1 MRKSWLLCVL
11 LGTLAW
17 GQAAPSSPLPAQPA
31 PGVAAHPGG
40 APKAAPDTSASVP
53 PTAAVITVEGVCPA
67 TPHATAAKGTA
78 TKTATTAKA
87 KSATC
92 KTVITRAEFERLLKG
107 AVPTPNVT
115 PQMKRQLA
123 NALPK
128 IIAMSSE
135 AKNRGLDKTPQ
146 FEEMMKIVRMQILSR
161 ELERSMQEE
170 SAKVSDADIKKY
182 YDSNPE
188 AFESFTLERLFVP
201 RTKVESEPKP
211 QTDKDEKLTEDQ
223 QKAKQ
228 AEEKAKQEEAEAEMS
243 KLSDDLRARAAAGE
257 SFEALQKEAFAAA
270 GMKIESPTVKL
281 PNVRRTGLQAAHASV
296 FELKAG
302 DVSQVIN
309 DSGGH
314 YIYKMD
320 SKSELP
326 VEQVQ
331 GEIKN
336 TLQTQRYREMMEKL
350 NTSFTPKLN
359 PDYFGPEANMP
370 PMPPRMGGPRRAPG
384 AMSPQ
389 PQQTPP
395 PANQPQAQPP
405 AAKPN

>member
-17 GQAAPSSPLPAQPA
+17 GQTPSSSPPPAQPA
-31 PGVAAHPGG
+31 PGA
-40 APKAAPDTSASVP
+40 KAEDMSASVP
-53 PTAAVITVEGVCPA
+53 PTAAVITVEGVCA
-67 TPHATAAKGTA
+67 TPAHRTSAAAKGAPTKPAATPKTPATA
-78 TKTATTAKA
+78 
-87 KSATC
+87 C
-92 KTVITRAEFERLLKG
+92 KTVITRAEFELLVKG
-107 AVPTPNVT
+107 AIPTPNVT

-128 IIAMSSE
+128 IIAISAA
-135 AKNRGLDKTPQ
+135 AKKRGLDKSPQ
-146 FEEMMKIVRMQILSR
+146 FEEFMKFVRMQVLSR

-170 SAKVSDADIKKY
+170 SATISDLDIKKY
-182 YDSNPE
+182 YDQNPE

-211 QTDKDEKLTEDQ
+211 ENDKGEKLTDDQ

-228 AEEKAKQEEAEAEMS
+228 LEQKAKQEEAEAEMS
-243 KLSDDLRARAAAGE
+243 KLAEDLRARAAAGE
-257 SFEALQKEAFAAA
+257 SFETLQKEAFAAA

-281 PNVRRTGLQAAHASV
+281 PSVRRTGLQAAHASV
-296 FELKAG
+296 FDLKAG

-326 VEQVQ
+326 VEQVK

-336 TLQTQRYREMMEKL
+336 TLQTQRYRDMMEKL
-350 NTSFTPKLN
+350 NSSFTSTLN
-359 PDYFGPEANMP
+359 PQYFGPEANMP
-370 PMPPRMGGPRRAPG
+370 PMPPRMGAPRRVPG
-384 AMSPQ
+384 AMAPR
-389 PQQTPP
+389 QQTPP
-395 PANQPQAQPP
+395 PANQAPAQPP